1 MKDMLKGKIAII
13 AGGTSGMGE
22 ATAKYF
28 AREGAVVIIGGTN
41 PKKGEKVVNAITEEG
56 GIARYYAPLNV
67 AKMEDCQKIT
77 DMTLEEFG
85 KIDILVNYAGKSYD
99 GVPGMPPEERFN
111 ITIDVN
117 LKGTYNI
124 VNAVVPHMKEQKSG
138 NIILCSSNGAFNPT
152 TPAYDYHMAKGG
164 CESLTVNLAMDLA
177 PLGIRVNCINPGPIV
192 TPFWDELFTAEEADA
207 RKATFDLIA
216 NKEVPLN
223 RMGTPEDIAG
233 VALFFASDLSAY
245 VTGLRMYVG
254 GGIGYVY
261 AHGQSAILG
270 NVPVHE

>member
-1 MKDMLKGKIAII
+1 MKDMLKGQVAIV

-28 AREGAVVIIGGTN
+28 AREGAVVIIGGTSAA
-41 PKKGEKVVNAITEEG
+41 KGQRVVEAIEAEG
-56 GIARYYAPLNV
+56 GVARFYGPLRVQNNEDCLNIV
-67 AKMEDCQKIT
+67 AKTI
-77 DMTLEEFG
+77 EEFG
-85 KIDILVNYAGKSYD
+85 KIDILANYAGRTFD
-99 GVPGMPPEERFN
+99 GNSGLSPEDTFN

-117 LKGTYNI
+117 LKGCFNM
-124 VNAVVPHMKEQKSG
+124 VNAVLPYMKEAKKG

-152 TPAYDYHMAKGG
+152 TPAYEYHMAKGG
-164 CESLTVNLAMDLA
+164 VESLTVNLAMELA
-177 PLGIRVNCINPGPIV
+177 PLGIRVNCIQPGPIV
-192 TPFWDELFTAEEADA
+192 TPFWDELFTPEQAEA
-207 RKATFDLIA
+207 RQATFDRIA
-216 NKEVPLN
+216 YKEVPLN

-261 AHGQSAILG
+261 AHGQSALLG
-270 NVPVHE
+270 D